1 MNKVISGVVSD
12 RVDELL
18 CEFFGRNIKHRLFG
32 VAVFNFNTNRTSKY
46 LLMILLLT
54 AGCTNIGENPL
65 TLNIGAEPSAKMRND
80 SGVEPFLAG
89 RNFEALLQFNQANL
103 ADPTSGEIH
112 FNLGLALWNENK
124 KEKAIKHFK
133 QAHSLAKGNPKI
145 LQSQIIN
152 KILKKN

>member
-1 MNKVISGVVSD
+1 MLI
-12 RVDELL
+12 
-18 CEFFGRNIKHRLFG
+18 
-32 VAVFNFNTNRTSKY
+32 
-46 LLMILLLT
+46 ILLLT
-54 AGCTNIGENPL
+54 AGCTKIGEDPL

-80 SGVEPFLAG
+80 IGIEHFLAG

-133 QAHSLAKGNPKI
+133 RAYNLAKGNPKI
-145 LQSQIIN
+145 LQSQIVN
-152 KILKKN
+152 KILKER